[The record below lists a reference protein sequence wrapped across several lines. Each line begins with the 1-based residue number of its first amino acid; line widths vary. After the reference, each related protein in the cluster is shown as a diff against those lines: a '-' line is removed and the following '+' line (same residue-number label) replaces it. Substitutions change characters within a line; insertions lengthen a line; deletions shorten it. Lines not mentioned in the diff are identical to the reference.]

1 MNIKDLIK
9 MEKLL
14 EKMIQSSSLMQELIQ
29 EMQINTKKLENEKAL

>member
-9 MEKLL
+9 IEKLL
-14 EKMIQSSSLMQELIQ
+14 KKMIQSSSLMQELIQ